1 MKNMQSFVVDV
12 QVLMIGSGLSAPGD
26 DGTCRRLMAYIK
38 EHGDLR
44 LTLDSESLIK
54 TQYEAK
60 LSPQTFGRDWL
71 QEMLSRGRVSF
82 VERAK
87 LSKGVS
93 QAIRATGLVGEDLN
107 YYVRT
112 AAASNDR
119 VLVSDDSDYDE
130 PTCKVLKKK
139 LDVVVLGAKD
149 GVDVCQQVAQAS
161 RR

>member
-1 MKNMQSFVVDV
+1 MPSFVVDV
-12 QVLMIGSGLSAPGD
+12 QVLMIGSGLSAPAD
-26 DGTCRRLMAYIK
+26 DGACRSLMAHIK
-38 EHGDLR
+38 ERDDLR

-60 LSPQTFGRDWL
+60 LRPQTFGRDWL

-82 VERAK
+82 VARAK

-112 AAASNDR
+112 AAASSDR
-119 VLVSDDSDYDE
+119 LLVSEDSDYDE
-130 PTCKVLKKK
+130 STCKVLKKT
-139 LDVVVLGAKD
+139 LDVVVLGAKR
-149 GVDVCQQVAQAS
+149 GVDMCQQTVQVS
-161 RR
+161 S